1 VSNDLTIPSDRTQGL
16 TRWGACFVAVLLLH
30 AFAVAK
36 LLEHTAINDEPPGS
50 EAVEFDVALGDFA
63 PEQQRLDYTPANPVQ
78 QQVKP
83 EDQPEQQDAEIA
95 LPKEEQQPQPTPP
108 TPQVMPQEEREAKAP
123 PKVSPAIVR
132 KWQMTINTRLNQ
144 FKRYPHQARAR
155 AHQGTVRVAF
165 VLDSAGHVVSAHVVK
180 SSGSSILDQE
190 TLDLLD
196 RAQPFPIPPAGAGSR
211 DLFLEVPISYALH

>member
-1 VSNDLTIPSDRTQGL
+1 VSNDLTIPSDRAQGL

-36 LLEHTAINDEPPGS
+36 LLEHTDINDEPPGS

-63 PEQQRLDYTPANPVQ
+63 PEQQRMDYTPANPVQ

-83 EDQPEQQDAEIA
+83 EDQPEQTDAEIA
-95 LPKEEQQPQPTPP
+95 LPKQEQQPQPTPP

-123 PKVSPAIVR
+123 PKVSPAVVR

-165 VLDSAGHVVSAHVVK
+165 VLDSAGHVVRAHVVK

-190 TLDLLD
+190 TLDLLE
-196 RAQPFPIPPAGAGSR
+196 RAQPFPVPPDGAGSR

>member
-1 VSNDLTIPSDRTQGL
+1 MSNDLTIPSDRTQGL
-16 TRWGACFVAVLLLH
+16 LRWGACFVAVVLLH

-36 LLEHTAINDEPPGS
+36 LLEHSDINDAPPGS
-50 EAVEFDVALGDFA
+50 EAVEFDVALGDFT
-63 PEQQRLDYTPANPVQ
+63 PEQQRMDYTPANPVQ

-83 EDQPEQQDAEIA
+83 EEQPEQKDAEVA

-108 TPQVMPQEEREAKAP
+108 TPQVMPQEEQEAKAP
-123 PKVSPAIVR
+123 PKVSPDVVR

-144 FKRYPHQARAR
+144 FKRYPHQARLR

-165 VLDSAGHVVSAHVVK
+165 ILDSEGHVVSARIVK

-190 TLDLLD
+190 TLDLLE
-196 RAQPFPIPPAGAGSR
+196 RAQPFPVPPNGASER
-211 DLFLEVPISYALH
+211 DLFLEVPISYALR

>member
-36 LLEHTAINDEPPGS
+36 LLEHTDINDEPPGS